1 MKGKTRNILLGV
13 LVVGLIT
20 MTVAYA
26 SLSQRLNING
36 SAAVNGASNWNVKF
50 TEVTT
55 GKITKTGYAAVDT
68 TATLVQT
75 GATQVLTPQVTFK
88 APGDSVTFKF
98 NVTND
103 GSINAKLSSFTTI
116 TIGNVTSSSS
126 SDTSNLSTFKN
137 QISASLTYADGTA
150 IAVNDT
156 LNAGQTKS
164 LKLVLTFSSSA
175 TTLPVGTLTIPLVQS
190 TMVYSQA

>member
-20 MTVAYA
+20 MTIAYA

-36 SAAVNGASNWNVKF
+36 SAAVNGASNWDVKF

-98 NVTND
+98 NVTNA
-103 GSINAKLSSFTTI
+103 GSINAKISSFTTI
-116 TIGNVTSSSS
+116 TIGDVTSSSS
-126 SDTSNLSTFKN
+126 SDSSNLSTFKN

-156 LNAGQTKS
+156 LNAGQTKN

>member
-20 MTVAYA
+20 MTIAYA

-103 GSINAKLSSFTTI
+103 GTINAKLSSFTTI

-126 SDTSNLSTFKN
+126 SDSSNLSTFKN

-156 LNAGQTKS
+156 LNAGQTKN